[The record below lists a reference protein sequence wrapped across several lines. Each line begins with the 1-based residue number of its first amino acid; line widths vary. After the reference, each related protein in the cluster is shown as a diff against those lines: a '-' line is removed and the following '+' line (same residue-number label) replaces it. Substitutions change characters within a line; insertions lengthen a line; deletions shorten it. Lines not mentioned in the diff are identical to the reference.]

1 MSVAVISKTGERL
14 MPTSEYRARKLL
26 KSGKAIK
33 YSYHPFTIQLTE
45 RKTGNIQPIEL
56 CMDTGYIHIGISVK
70 SEKHEY
76 LTEQIDTLTD
86 ERSRHNARRMYR
98 SQRRNR
104 KRYRQPRFNNRKK
117 DKRKFKPWIYK
128 IVTNTSFEILKNT
141 KNYLDIEEENIQAEK
156 IDIETNLT
164 LWETVQNLSQPYRTV
179 ITLFYY
185 EDMSIKEISK
195 ITGNSTDTIKKQL
208 SRGREKIK
216 EVIKI

>member
-1 MSVAVISKTGERL
+1 M
-14 MPTSEYRARKLL
+14 LL
-26 KSGKAIK
+26 IDQKEWFCKNIKSLENG
-33 YSYHPFTIQLTE
+33 
-45 RKTGNIQPIEL
+45 
-56 CMDTGYIHIGISVK
+56 
-70 SEKHEY
+70 
-76 LTEQIDTLTD
+76 
-86 ERSRHNARRMYR
+86 MYR
-98 SQRRNR
+98 LSYSILKNEADAQDAVQEAIYKSYKNLD
-104 KRYRQPRFNNRKK
+104 NLK

>member
-1 MSVAVISKTGERL
+1 M
-14 MPTSEYRARKLL
+14 
-26 KSGKAIK
+26 
-33 YSYHPFTIQLTE
+33 
-45 RKTGNIQPIEL
+45 
-56 CMDTGYIHIGISVK
+56 
-70 SEKHEY
+70 
-76 LTEQIDTLTD
+76 
-86 ERSRHNARRMYR
+86 
-98 SQRRNR
+98 
-104 KRYRQPRFNNRKK
+104 
-117 DKRKFKPWIYK
+117 
-128 IVTNTSFEILKNT
+128 TNTSFEILKNT

>member
-1 MSVAVISKTGERL
+1 M
-14 MPTSEYRARKLL
+14 LL
-26 KSGKAIK
+26 IDQKEWFCKNIKSLENG
-33 YSYHPFTIQLTE
+33 
-45 RKTGNIQPIEL
+45 
-56 CMDTGYIHIGISVK
+56 
-70 SEKHEY
+70 
-76 LTEQIDTLTD
+76 
-86 ERSRHNARRMYR
+86 MYR
-98 SQRRNR
+98 LSYSILKNEADAQDAVQEAIYKSYKNLETL
-104 KRYRQPRFNNRKK
+104 K

-156 IDIETNLT
+156 IDIETNIT
-164 LWETVQNLSQPYRTV
+164 LWNAVQNLKQPYRTV

-195 ITGNSTDTIKKQL
+195 ITGNNTDAVKKQL